1 VTKDSR
7 EPMLQYKEIFLGNQC
22 NNKCLYCLYNQKDL
36 SPPDFKTVT
45 ESLIPG
51 KEDGIALYG
60 GEPTLRYD
68 LAEIIRTAKRNRY
81 RRIKLI
87 TNGRTL
93 SNSQVLQQIINAGCN
108 LFEIKLWG
116 SNPDLHDRLAQTPD
130 SFWQV
135 IQGIENL
142 RQLACDKFICLRILL
157 CKQNY
162 TDTLNMITAG
172 INFGV
177 HRIILAIQDHDLALK
192 ELIPNV
198 QMAIQVSILNRI
210 WILTE
215 GLPFCVMQGLEHHIG
230 EIYYKHD
237 NAMNLRTYRQHK
249 HCKNC
254 VYKEIC
260 PGVEAEYFNHF
271 GHGEFTPVKESKHL
285 QDLRVLYG

>member
-1 VTKDSR
+1 MIKDSR

-22 NNKCLYCLYNQKDL
+22 NNKCLYCLYRQKDL

-68 LAEIIRTAKRNRY
+68 LVEIIRTAKKNGC

-93 SNSQVLQQIINAGCN
+93 SNSQVLQQIISAGCN

-116 SNPDLHDRLAQTPD
+116 SNPDLHDYLTQTPD

-142 RQLACDKFICLRILL
+142 RQLACDKFICLRIFL

-177 HRIILAIQDHDLALK
+177 HRIILSIQDHNLALK

-237 NAMNLRTYRQHK
+237 NAMNLSTYKQHN

-254 VYKEIC
+254 VYEEIC

-271 GHGEFTPVKESKHL
+271 GHGEFTPVRGSKYL
-285 QDLRVLYG
+285 QDMRVLYG

>member
-1 VTKDSR
+1 
-7 EPMLQYKEIFLGNQC
+7 
-22 NNKCLYCLYNQKDL
+22 
-36 SPPDFKTVT
+36 
-45 ESLIPG
+45 
-51 KEDGIALYG
+51 
-60 GEPTLRYD
+60 
-68 LAEIIRTAKRNRY
+68 
-81 RRIKLI
+81 
-87 TNGRTL
+87 
-93 SNSQVLQQIINAGCN
+93 
-108 LFEIKLWG
+108 
-116 SNPDLHDRLAQTPD
+116 
-130 SFWQV
+130 
-135 IQGIENL
+135 L